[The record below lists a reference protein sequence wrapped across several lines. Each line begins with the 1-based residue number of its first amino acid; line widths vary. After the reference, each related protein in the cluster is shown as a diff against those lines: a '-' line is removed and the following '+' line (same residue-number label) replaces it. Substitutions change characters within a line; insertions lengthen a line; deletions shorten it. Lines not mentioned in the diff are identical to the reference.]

1 MEKSQFVDIAILD
14 ETPVRRLKHIAINR
28 NQILVEI
35 LDRKCVK
42 WGLAF
47 HYE

>member
-1 MEKSQFVDIAILD
+1 MGKNQFVDIAILD
-14 ETPVRRLKHIAINR
+14 ETPVRRLKHITINR

-47 HYE
+47 SL

>member
-1 MEKSQFVDIAILD
+1 MGKSQFVDIAILD
-14 ETPVRRLKHIAINR
+14 ETPVRRSKHTAINR

>member
-14 ETPVRRLKHIAINR
+14 ETPVRRSKYTAINR

>member
-1 MEKSQFVDIAILD
+1 MERNQFVDIAILKA
-14 ETPVRRLKHIAINR
+14 PVRRLKHIAINR

-35 LDRKCVK
+35 LDRMVIRED
-42 WGLAF
+42 LAY

>member
-14 ETPVRRLKHIAINR
+14 ETPVRRSKHIAINR

-35 LDRKCVK
+35 LDRKCAK
-42 WGLAF
+42 GGFSLTL
-47 HYE
+47 

>member
-35 LDRKCVK
+35 LDRKYAKGGFC
-42 WGLAF
+42 LSL
-47 HYE
+47 

>member
-1 MEKSQFVDIAILD
+1 MEKNQFVDIAILD

-35 LDRKCVK
+35 LDRNSAK
-42 WGLAF
+42 GGFSLA
-47 HYE
+47 